1 MTHMGIPPLS
11 GPNKNAE
18 ASKRPSHGEYREN
31 MKQEA
36 VRLNAEQEKLSK
48 GRLAVEFPREA
59 TCRVANDKQSG
70 VSAAQGL

>member
-1 MTHMGIPPLS
+1 VKTICERRKDLNIKLREKLVVLMTHMGIPPLS

-36 VRLNAEQEKLSK
+36 VRLNAE
-48 GRLAVEFPREA
+48 
-59 TCRVANDKQSG
+59 
-70 VSAAQGL
+70 